1 MLKWF
6 SGEEGGPGSGA
17 PGSPQEAA
25 GGGETALAEV
35 MERLA
40 QNEQLVA
47 QLKEMIREKDA
58 ALRTKDDLLKVEKET
73 CETKLSKLRLQN
85 KAKVTS
91 LTAQLEELK
100 KQQGGPDTPTHSKK
114 GAADSEHASRGKIVL
129 LKKKVE
135 ELEQQL
141 AQREEELENKR
152 KEVEA
157 QWKRGEEMDTMLTER
172 DRKLAEKEAYIVHL
186 QTGIAGDQPI
196 TPAPQQQATEESG
209 ALQELQLLV
218 QSLTKKVGEAEERYS
233 LLKEQTDSLK
243 ELLATEKDQYNQKES
258 MYKQNIQTFK
268 DIILQKDNQLTEVN
282 QMHEQELFKLAA
294 KSDASADLEQ
304 LLKALK
310 QKLHE
315 KEEVLLGK
323 TQVIDVLQGEVDGR
337 DQQIK
342 ELMERV
348 RRLQVERE
356 SLESKLEAEKHVMR
370 AQLRDLMEKQQAEV
384 KRMTEQHQAQMA
396 QTQQDLLGQLEELRR
411 ATVAA
416 PPANPQ
422 ASGSGNVPTDSASVQ
437 RLAELEAQAKQKV
450 EEASKSEA
458 KFLKMKAWSKTRI
471 RQLEEELKKSQAGGA
486 PPDLTAL
493 RSRIMELEEE
503 REESLWKL
511 EQYEEVKAKNDVL
524 EAKLVVYEEQQRTL
538 QADLEQVTKRAA
550 SQASESG
557 SADDTQSQVLEW
569 QEMVAEVVS
578 ARDRAREEK
587 AAMVL
592 RISHMEEE
600 REALASRQ
608 QELEEELSQAR
619 GLSQHRAKKLAAPA
633 QRSLQED
640 FEFDGQTR
648 FQDPRSA
655 SESTTPMEGE
665 NMGDGLRSVVEELE
679 LERNQ
684 LQEQILGLEERC
696 HDLED
701 RLQLQARIE
710 ALQNESERLQ
720 SQLASVRSQQSRD
733 AEKHQLLVTSLNE
746 QLKGLSDTQ
755 ECLESSLIEKENT
768 LAKTSEKLELIN
780 SLQESLSEK
789 EIQYKDVSDKLLQ
802 TEHSLMDVSKKC
814 SSSEK
819 QCSELK
825 TEVVDL
831 TQKFTVLKDKTQKQ
845 EVAIETLQTELDQTN
860 EELDKL
866 NTTHL
871 EDRAQ
876 LIHDLQSCE
885 REIDSL
891 KDILLDKEKEIST
904 LSGNMVEYAEQITML
919 KQEIKLKE
927 EDLIRTESAL
937 SKAERE
943 AMIIRDSQ
951 DSDQQGLNNK
961 ITDLVEKLKDTET
974 ELIKAKEERESK
986 LAEVEDLTKQANE
999 DKKTIQDLR
1008 GEIQKQTVSHRN
1020 HLSECEMQISSLKE
1034 QMTLSTHKLQQESE
1048 GLILQLKDK
1057 NTSNEKLQQQL
1068 HDKEQTYE
1076 KELKSFKEEQNK
1088 LLAEVAKYNDDMQ
1101 TLSKQ
1106 LEEQVQSQEHIK
1118 KAMQEKLETIASLED
1133 QLKAI
1138 HKQAE
1143 GEKQKFSTELQ
1154 VRDSE
1159 KDKLGKELESKSENV
1174 SKLKN
1179 LLKSTKSEKQKLQ
1192 GKLKGLNEELESQK
1206 QHVEQLN
1213 ENVSKVNSLTKEN
1226 ERLELEVTESMKS
1239 ISELTVERESLQ
1251 AKISTFETQHSEN
1264 GKIIEGLQ
1272 KEKEDLSVRTN
1283 ELNRVLEQS
1292 TQSNSETLL
1301 EKINECSHLNQLL
1314 REKEEKVA
1322 QLQEHVQSMISQV
1335 EQFQHNMEEKEQTVT
1350 DLRTEMETQQS
1361 QKMQLQET
1369 LSLLQEQECTLK
1381 SELMEKDIM
1390 LKQKQEEYHS
1400 LQNEIT
1406 EQKSITSKQQA
1417 EAESLHGE
1425 CLQLRQQIKE
1435 REEMF
1440 KNVTQQCQK
1449 HNDELNDKNKTVMSL
1464 SSQLGVMED
1473 NTIKLESEKAE
1484 LKTSLENYGTEN
1496 AKMKQELEQRQTE
1509 MVGLHSHI
1517 QAVTE
1522 QNHHLRA
1529 AYEIREKE
1537 LAQQI
1542 QVASD
1547 LDGRIKVSLEQN
1559 SNFSMKINS
1568 LTEDNQ
1574 RLQEE
1579 LAQKV
1584 ESVSEL
1590 TAERSLLQEKL
1601 SGLEIQHSENRKII
1615 DSLMKDKV
1623 ELTMTTDDLNKV
1635 LKQNK
1640 QSNSASLL
1648 EKTTEC
1654 TNLSKTLRETEDQ
1667 VAGLQEQVDS
1677 LKTQVNQLN
1686 TSMNEKEKTVSE
1698 QCSHME
1704 AQQAQLV
1711 QLQDT
1716 LSLLQEQGS
1725 VLKSGLME
1733 KDTMFQ
1739 QKTEE
1744 CSFYQNEV
1752 MLQKELLSK
1761 MQGETESLRE
1771 ECLELQQQI
1780 ERKEQTL
1787 RDITNEFQNHK
1798 DELNKRN
1805 ESVMSLSSQLGAMNE
1820 NAAEMEVEITNLKAT
1835 VEKLRAENS
1844 QQMQEEDQRKA
1855 EVVDL
1860 GDNIQALNEQN
1871 VRLKSELQKSMM
1883 EQSKAIEEITNL
1895 RTAVCDR
1902 DNQVSNL
1909 TEELKAA
1916 CSEKERF
1923 SLTVQEKDVSQKQ
1936 QEKFIQQLQAKSL
1949 EVEGQTS
1956 QQTEVITQ
1964 LQSKAQTLEQ
1974 CLQDKDVLLQQTE
1987 KELSFLQEKFTSET
2001 ESSKSQ
2007 LDSIA
2012 ELHRELNNAVEKTKE
2027 LNSRIAEQEVQ
2038 LKQKVDDNVS
2048 LGTQVSELED
2058 SVFKLRGQ
2066 VDTLTSELSILK
2078 ETLKEKEQLS
2088 LESQSTSSAAIG
2100 NLNSKLEAKEA
2111 ECESM
2116 KEQLSHLQE
2125 SVTKLNTTLQV
2136 QTSEMAALKK
2146 DLEEKEA
2153 ALLDQSNSLQDMQR
2167 RADEAVLFKTQ
2178 FMESAELVSQLQ
2190 SQIQSLSTESAN
2202 LSKSV
2207 EEKQS
2212 AFSHLQDKYAVHL
2225 EELQDVRKELSQ
2237 RADEVSSLSK
2247 LLSDNNSAFQT
2258 AEVTIETLRNELSM
2272 IHQKLQKTQDL
2283 NSSLSKE
2290 KEEDFATHQASVS
2303 LLTVEIERLKSQH
2316 LQVVAQMNALTENLE
2331 QREMALHAINSQYT
2345 AQAKHTAQLVA
2356 EMQKLEDQ
2364 NKRLNEEISLSKEE
2378 HQKHL
2383 NVVNNEKTHLQ
2394 QELKKHLAEKDELE
2408 RRHDH
2413 QIRATQGELQLQM
2426 AQQSSSVNEIMEKM
2440 VSEKEILQAEV
2451 SVKDEEISGLKANIQ
2466 KIEQILQ
2473 DSEKEWLLVLDRESQ
2488 DKNLLVEQL
2497 KSVENEMKS
2506 KDVKVNALKQDL
2518 DSLQEKLAEAASA
2531 IRLGSDQLKAKEL
2544 EASASRVQLEK
2555 ILASVQEKDNENN
2568 GLRHTLQAM
2577 ESELQKLEARKKGTD
2592 QDLSVLS
2599 QTMSERLA
2607 ALNEEKASLQA
2618 IMKRL
2623 EESHQS
2629 ESDSLK
2635 SELDKALAQLQKTE
2649 HTLNEGEKSHYD
2661 KCQQITLLQETV
2673 EHLQAQLHTESEKV
2687 KETIV
2692 KHSSLHNELQ
2702 AKDEQ
2707 INCMS
2712 IQISQQKELLA
2723 GLSQQLRDKDT
2734 SIAQVM
2740 ESASNERVKL
2750 GEEKSAVIAQLESME
2765 HAHKN
2770 SIKKLEEISQQLEE
2784 RISHSQSEIE
2794 TKTSENVELIK
2805 ENDNI
2810 KSELARLSKEK
2821 DTIKKK
2827 LQAALIVRKDL
2838 LKKIE
2843 EYENQKEECENNRT
2857 EISLL
2862 HDKVQEITSQAQA
2875 TTKMYEENVFL
2886 LEKKILEKEEEILK
2900 LEKERERLV
2909 EQLQTDKQILQ
2920 ATLNEKEV
2928 CLSETLHTLNEK
2940 SSLIKQ
2946 LQSSISEQED
2956 AFEHDRHG
2964 MMQKFEEL
2972 QNEMKKTEDDLKD
2985 KSGSIATAVD
2995 LENELAQL
3003 KQEKA
3008 MLQKKTQA
3016 ALLARRE
3023 TLKKSQENEKK
3034 LVQELAE
3041 MKDDYK
3047 ALLEQ
3052 HCQQTNELNAVQL
3065 KFDEKVKELED
3076 VRKASLSHL
3085 DELETL
3091 RQLVEERDKTLQ
3103 NLKMSL
3109 AEKESQGHSLPI
3121 LQTELEIAQS
3131 KLESL
3136 SSEMAS
3142 KDEAFIALEQRLQA
3156 LNSKLH
3162 MGENDLA
3169 KAHAKIKEK
3178 TEEFEKCQNAIKVAE
3193 LKSQQEKQTLTDEN
3207 LVLQSQL
3214 SVSQAAVEELK
3225 CKLDA
3230 YICEN
3235 EQKYQILMGEKKA
3248 LLEQRDL
3255 MKVELET
3262 ALASVSLKSSELQT
3276 IQNTLAETQQQLN
3289 EGKDVLAKELEKA
3302 QLHCTPNESN
3312 KLHMELLQQ
3321 EKENAFRFVDQL
3333 RDEVATLN
3341 TQLKEA
3347 EEVNQQ
3353 LHQKIHGMHEKYVKQ
3368 EDVDKE
3374 EVQSLSKYAENCE
3387 AELKARDDALLISQ
3401 AQVSEKEELIAAL
3414 EQQLQRQIH
3423 LHEIAMEKMRTE
3435 AGELQ
3440 KSRED
3445 GTKMNDQDNPNKTAL
3460 LTRKLQAAL
3469 ISRKELL
3476 KDNTTLK
3483 EQLEAL
3489 SAKHEE
3495 KEADS
3500 VALELS
3506 VSKLKRQNV
3515 DLESFASS
3523 LSKEKDKLI
3532 TEVDG
3537 ILNDNHNLSVACES
3551 LKLTIENITQ
3561 QKQAFS
3567 CQLES
3572 LKDSQT
3578 EELSEWKSK
3587 HSELKQEY
3595 ESLLQAYENVSSEMD
3610 KMRQLLEGA
3619 KRERQEAL
3627 HKVHKHETERE
3638 SLEKQAREMEEENV
3652 RIKEKMRKFSKVKQ
3666 QKIEEL
3672 EEENQKIR
3680 RELIEFD
3687 EKQKITV
3694 DELTVKN
3701 QQLETEICN
3710 LQESLEELGEKLT
3723 EIQAEN
3729 SKLAEELKEA
3739 SCSLEKRHLQS
3750 KSCEN
3755 NMQFKL
3761 DEALGLNN
3769 SLTAQI
3775 EAQKTELGA
3784 QLEIN
3789 DLLQREKQN
3798 LSARIEQ
3805 IQNDHELQLGEKDN
3819 VTKELK
3825 DIINKHS
3832 QETIS
3837 LNEKVR
3843 ILEDDKSLLQEELEN
3858 VQETSDKVKNENEYL
3873 ETVIL
3878 QNSERIDELTESVCA
3893 LQTQNMQLSSQVAAT
3908 KEMTTQVCQEK
3919 EEEQLRLVKEFE
3931 EKLKMVR
3938 RGNEGSKNVKKEL
3951 QELLK
3956 EKHHEINQ
3964 LQQNCI
3970 KYQELILDL
3979 ERSWKTSQSACE
3991 ELETEL
3997 KRSSEKI
4004 SILEERGKQL
4014 EAELI
4019 MHKNLL
4025 QEATESIVSIRSEK
4039 DQLAL
4044 EISEKS
4050 KNWEHQVIE
4059 RTTVPENL
4067 DEQQKNVYM
4076 EKQIILQKRIDD
4088 LQSLNEQESQ
4098 MVIELRQQI
4107 DSQDLQINTLK
4118 REAETNATKLSAL
4131 SSTLQGADATKQW
4144 NDLYQKTL
4152 HEKDSQLLEQGFVI
4166 RRFLEDMRVKDN
4178 EVNELRVTK
4187 SRLERTLNE
4196 YSVAAA
4202 AQQRQLFVMGASNTE
4217 LTETVEL
4224 MIVQLKELRAQVE
4237 RIEQDKSTLNRQLAD
4252 EEDVTSQMQLQ
4263 VQQLE
4268 KMNADTDAQLLLLQT
4283 QNDKLQSDFE
4293 KQEAISLQLKKLLH
4307 SKDAEI
4313 SSLLSS
4319 RDGQMSG
4326 YLEQLQTNYRAQA
4339 AGYEDRLTS
4348 LHYQKEKADKELRGL
4363 ETKVKSLQIKVDRSI
4378 QEKEQIAAKMESF
4391 RNSMVSLQSER
4402 ERLMSEYRMLEAR
4415 NQLGLKGREG
4425 SEGEVN
4431 ATKGLKHEIR
4441 KLLHQMDDLN
4451 SENAMLRAQLVRYR
4465 EDLNQVLSLKDNQL
4479 KVLLKKQQDMI
4490 KNLENQKA
4498 AAEKQNRESL
4508 LELQKEEEASNTLK
4522 AETSKLKTQV
4532 AKLEADILAVKKE
4545 RAMMNEGKVIADLQ
4559 QAVAAKAAECNDL
4572 QQKHFAQKVLTD
4584 ELTDK
4589 LQLLESETDKKL
4601 ADAEDKYNSELDTFE
4616 REVELMR
4623 NERET
4628 ADQRVAELA
4637 KDLLQTEQLLSEA
4650 RAQSK
4655 DIKAQNESL
4664 GKAMAALQN
4673 DRDQLIEDFKILR
4686 NRYDEELR
4694 ETQAALTKVERSLQ
4708 DATTELAVFAKER
4721 HILVQKM
4728 KALESKDTETELNK
4742 LLDEL
4747 TKALSEKEREL
4758 KQVILENNTYSRQ
4771 VSAFSRSMA
4780 SLQNDRDR
4788 LMDELAGAKRVVES
4802 RQGSGPEAVTSVSVE
4817 ESNGSGVNA
4826 FQNERDGLEM
4836 RQKVDELQKTLQK
4849 AQAYK
4854 LQTEKEVS
4862 SYQTEIADLRSERNS
4877 LHSECQALKEKQQ
4890 AAGRKDGQ
4898 PVKETVALVGQSEME
4913 EMMRQLETERIQL
4926 HRDLQRCLYEIQQ
4939 RDQYYQ
4945 QLNTKLQQ
4953 TAEEK
4958 GAVAAQL
4965 RAVSQTLRD
4974 TQNRCHWLESQ
4985 VQGQAQQ
4992 GSVCAEVAPGA
5003 PQERSSH
5010 SITIETAEATLQ
5022 ERLLEVEQSL
5032 AEERGRREAA
5042 EEALCLAEDRAK
5054 SVGSSPSPSRSSQ
5067 RDFSIQL
5074 EAEEEWEAL
5083 ILDPNQP
5090 LLTRKVKGGALAC
5103 RRWLRGRSL
5112 YCSKLLTTRARS
5124 RYFFLA
5130 YLLTLHVVVL
5140 MCLTGAL

>member
-25 GGGETALAEV
+25 GGGETALTEV

-58 ALRTKDDLLKVEKET
+58 ALRTKDDLLKVEKEA

-100 KQQGGPDTPTHSKK
+100 KQQGGQDTPTHSKK
-114 GAADSEHASRGKIVL
+114 GAADGEHASRGKIVL

-141 AQREEELENKR
+141 AQREVELENKR

-157 QWKRGEEMDTMLTER
+157 QRKRGEEMDTMLTER

-186 QTGIAGDQPI
+186 QTGLAGDQPI

-243 ELLATEKDQYNQKES
+243 ELLATEKDQYNQKEN

-268 DIILQKDNQLTEVN
+268 DIILQKDNQLIEVN

-370 AQLRDLMEKQQAEV
+370 AQLRDLMEKQQVEV

-411 ATVAA
+411 ASVAA
-416 PPANPQ
+416 PPANQQ

-437 RLAELEAQAKQKV
+437 RLAELEAQAKQKM
-450 EEASKSEA
+450 EEAGKSEA
-458 KFLKMKAWSKTRI
+458 KFLKMKAWSKCRI

-486 PPDLTAL
+486 PPDLAAL

-511 EQYEEVKAKNDVL
+511 EQYEELKAKNDVL

-569 QEMVAEVVS
+569 QEMVAEAVS

-600 REALASRQ
+600 REGLIEDDWFFPGCSDPALASRQ

-619 GLSQHRAKKLAAPA
+619 GLSQHRAKKLAAPS

-665 NMGDGLRSVVEELE
+665 NMGGWWPEYSTPDTDGLRSVVEELE

-710 ALQNESERLQ
+710 ALQVTFDVDEDGRPYWVSQNESERLQ

-780 SLQESLSEK
+780 SLRESLSEK

-802 TEHSLMDVSKKC
+802 TEHTLMDVSKKC

-831 TQKFTVLKDKTQKQ
+831 TQKLTVLKEKTQKQ

-871 EDRAQ
+871 EERAQ

-927 EDLIRTESAL
+927 EDLVRTESAL

-961 ITDLVEKLKDTET
+961 IADLVEKLKDTET

-986 LAEVEDLTKQANE
+986 LAEVEDLTKQADE

-1020 HLSECEMQISSLKE
+1020 HLSECETQISSLKE
-1034 QMTLSTHKLQQESE
+1034 QITLSTHKLQQESE

-1088 LLAEVAKYNDDMQ
+1088 LLAEVAKYKDDMQ

-1118 KAMQEKLETIASLED
+1118 KAMQEKFETIASLED

-1143 GEKQKFSTELQ
+1143 GEKQKLSTELQ

-1159 KDKLGKELESKSENV
+1159 KDKLGKELESKSENI

-1192 GKLKGLNEELESQK
+1192 GKLKGLNEEFESQK

-1213 ENVSKVNSLTKEN
+1213 EKVSKVNSLTKEN

-1239 ISELTVERESLQ
+1239 ISELTVERESLL
-1251 AKISTFETQHSEN
+1251 AKISTFETQHLEN

-1272 KEKEDLSVRTN
+1272 KEKEDLSVQIN

-1322 QLQEHVQSMISQV
+1322 QLQEQVQSMISQV
-1335 EQFQHNMEEKEQTVT
+1335 EQFQHNMQEKEQTVT
-1350 DLRTEMETQQS
+1350 DLKTEMETQQS

-1381 SELMEKDIM
+1381 SELMEKDAM

-1449 HNDELNDKNKTVMSL
+1449 HNDELNDKNKTVLSL
-1464 SSQLGVMED
+1464 SSQLSVIED

-1547 LDGRIKVSLEQN
+1547 LDGRVKVSLEQI

-1615 DSLMKDKV
+1615 DSLMKDKE

-1635 LKQNK
+1635 LKQNE

-1686 TSMNEKEKTVSE
+1686 TSMNEKEKTLSE

-1744 CSFYQNEV
+1744 CSVYQNEV
-1752 MLQKELLSK
+1752 MLHKELVSK

-1771 ECLELQQQI
+1771 ECLKLQQQI

-1835 VEKLRAENS
+1835 VEKLCAENS

-1855 EVVDL
+1855 EVLDL
-1860 GDNIQALNEQN
+1860 RDNIQALNEQN
-1871 VRLKSELQKSMM
+1871 TRLKSELQKSVM

-1909 TEELKAA
+1909 TEELNAA
-1916 CSEKERF
+1916 CSEKERL

-1949 EVEGQTS
+1949 EVDGQTS

-2048 LGTQVSELED
+2048 LATQVSELGD

-2066 VDTLTSELSILK
+2066 VDTLTSESSILK
-2078 ETLKEKEQLS
+2078 ETLKEKELLS

-2125 SVTKLNTTLQV
+2125 SVTKLHTTLQV
-2136 QTSEMAALKK
+2136 QTSEIAALKK
-2146 DLEEKEA
+2146 ALEEKEA

-2178 FMESAELVSQLQ
+2178 FMESAELISQLQ

-2207 EEKQS
+2207 EEKQ
-2212 AFSHLQDKYAVHL
+2212 K
-2225 EELQDVRKELSQ
+2225 
-2237 RADEVSSLSK
+2237 
-2247 LLSDNNSAFQT
+2247 
-2258 AEVTIETLRNELSM
+2258 
-2272 IHQKLQKTQDL
+2272 
-2283 NSSLSKE
+2283 
-2290 KEEDFATHQASVS
+2290 
-2303 LLTVEIERLKSQH
+2303 
-2316 LQVVAQMNALTENLE
+2316 
-2331 QREMALHAINSQYT
+2331 
-2345 AQAKHTAQLVA
+2345 
-2356 EMQKLEDQ
+2356 
-2364 NKRLNEEISLSKEE
+2364 
-2378 HQKHL
+2378 
-2383 NVVNNEKTHLQ
+2383 NVL
-2394 QELKKHLAEKDELE
+2394 
-2408 RRHDH
+2408 
-2413 QIRATQGELQLQM
+2413 
-2426 AQQSSSVNEIMEKM
+2426 
-2440 VSEKEILQAEV
+2440 
-2451 SVKDEEISGLKANIQ
+2451 
-2466 KIEQILQ
+2466 
-2473 DSEKEWLLVLDRESQ
+2473 
-2488 DKNLLVEQL
+2488 
-2497 KSVENEMKS
+2497 
-2506 KDVKVNALKQDL
+2506 
-2518 DSLQEKLAEAASA
+2518 
-2531 IRLGSDQLKAKEL
+2531 
-2544 EASASRVQLEK
+2544 
-2555 ILASVQEKDNENN
+2555 
-2568 GLRHTLQAM
+2568 
-2577 ESELQKLEARKKGTD
+2577 
-2592 QDLSVLS
+2592 
-2599 QTMSERLA
+2599 
-2607 ALNEEKASLQA
+2607 
-2618 IMKRL
+2618 
-2623 EESHQS
+2623 
-2629 ESDSLK
+2629 
-2635 SELDKALAQLQKTE
+2635 
-2649 HTLNEGEKSHYD
+2649 
-2661 KCQQITLLQETV
+2661 
-2673 EHLQAQLHTESEKV
+2673 
-2687 KETIV
+2687 
-2692 KHSSLHNELQ
+2692 
-2702 AKDEQ
+2702 
-2707 INCMS
+2707 
-2712 IQISQQKELLA
+2712 
-2723 GLSQQLRDKDT
+2723 
-2734 SIAQVM
+2734 
-2740 ESASNERVKL
+2740 
-2750 GEEKSAVIAQLESME
+2750 
-2765 HAHKN
+2765 
-2770 SIKKLEEISQQLEE
+2770 
-2784 RISHSQSEIE
+2784 
-2794 TKTSENVELIK
+2794 
-2805 ENDNI
+2805 
-2810 KSELARLSKEK
+2810 
-2821 DTIKKK
+2821 
-2827 LQAALIVRKDL
+2827 
-2838 LKKIE
+2838 
-2843 EYENQKEECENNRT
+2843 
-2857 EISLL
+2857 
-2862 HDKVQEITSQAQA
+2862 
-2875 TTKMYEENVFL
+2875 L
-2886 LEKKILEKEEEILK
+2886 LEKKILEKEEDILK
-2900 LEKERERLV
+2900 LEREKERLV

-2956 AFEHDRHG
+2956 AFERDRHG
-2964 MMQKFEEL
+2964 MMQKLEEL

-3109 AEKESQGHSLPI
+3109 AEKESQGHTLPI
-3121 LQTELEIAQS
+3121 LQTDLETAQS

-3142 KDEAFIALEQRLQA
+3142 KDEAFIALEQRSQA
-3156 LNSKLH
+3156 LNSKLC
-3162 MGENDLA
+3162 MVENDLA

-3225 CKLDA
+3225 CKVDA

-3289 EGKDVLAKELEKA
+3289 EDKDCLAKELEIA

-3347 EEVNQQ
+3347 EEINEQ
-3353 LHQKIHGMHEKYVKQ
+3353 LRQKIHVMHEKYVKQ
-3368 EDVDKE
+3368 EDVNKE
-3374 EVQSLSKYAENCE
+3374 EVQSLSKYTENCE
-3387 AELKARDDALLISQ
+3387 AKLKARDDALLISQ

-3423 LHEIAMEKMRTE
+3423 LHEIAMEKMRIE

-3460 LTRKLQAAL
+3460 ITRKLQAAL

-3495 KEADS
+3495 KEAYS

-3523 LSKEKDKLI
+3523 LSKERDKLI

-3537 ILNDNHNLSVACES
+3537 ILNDNHNLSAACES

-3627 HKVHKHETERE
+3627 RKVHKHETERE

-3701 QQLETEICN
+3701 QQLEAEICN
-3710 LQESLEELGEKLT
+3710 LQESSEELGEKLAA
-3723 EIQAEN
+3723 IQAEN

-3750 KSCEN
+3750 KSCVN

-3798 LSARIEQ
+3798 LSARTEQ

-3819 VTKELK
+3819 VIKELK

-3878 QNSERIDELTESVCA
+3878 QNSERIDELTESVGA
-3893 LQTQNMQLSSQVAAT
+3893 LQTQNMQLSSQVAAN

-3991 ELETEL
+3991 ELEMEL
-3997 KRSSEKI
+3997 KKSLEKI
-4004 SILEERGKQL
+4004 SILDERGKQL

-4076 EKQIILQKRIDD
+4076 EKQIILQKQIDD

-4098 MVIELRQQI
+4098 IVIELRQQI

-4217 LTETVEL
+4217 LAETVEL
-4224 MIVQLKELRAQVE
+4224 MTVQLKELRAQIE
-4237 RIEQDKSTLNRQLAD
+4237 RIEQDKSTLNRELAD

-4348 LHYQKEKADKELRGL
+4348 LHYQKEKADKDLRGL
-4363 ETKVKSLQIKVDRSI
+4363 ETKVKSLQIKADRSI
-4378 QEKEQIAAKMESF
+4378 QEKEQMAAKMESF

-4532 AKLEADILAVKKE
+4532 AKLEADILALKKE

-4584 ELTDK
+4584 ELTNK

-4601 ADAEDKYNSELDTFE
+4601 AEAEDKYNSELDTFE

-4650 RAQSK
+4650 KAQSK

-4673 DRDQLIEDFKILR
+4673 DRDQLIEDFKILQ

-4694 ETQAALTKVERSLQ
+4694 ETQAALTKVEHSLQ

-4721 HILVQKM
+4721 HVLVQKM
-4728 KALESKDTETELNK
+4728 KALESKDTQTELNK

-4890 AAGRKDGQ
+4890 AAERKDGQ
-4898 PVKETVALVGQSEME
+4898 PVKETVALVGQSGME
-4913 EMMRQLETERIQL
+4913 EMVRQLETERIQL